1 MAKKTVMEKV
11 FAKVTKAALKAET
24 LADTKH
30 AALVAKVQTACESYT
45 ELEYMETGKG
55 KTTLVVFQDRK
66 IGVINSKL
74 QAVAYVGDRVGYVGV
89 TIPDFVEWIDAVT
102 AKIAEENA

>member
-11 FAKVTKAALKAET
+11 FAKVTKAAKTAET
-24 LADTKH
+24 LADKKH
-30 AALVAKVQTACESYT
+30 NALVAKVQDACIGFT

-89 TIPDFVEWIDAVT
+89 TVPDFVEWVDAVT